1 MKTCYFTGLR
11 PHEFP
16 FDHMDES
23 AHAHI
28 LYTDALYQKAEEL
41 VRRGYT
47 TFITGLSPG
56 AELDFACA
64 VIYHKDKT
72 FRDVLNITLE
82 GVVSAS
88 QQKSEWSDKY
98 FKQYDYV
105 LSSCD
110 RKTVEPSAYS
120 SDNKYAEHKIDYAD
134 LIFAVWNGEETG
146 KTWDIIRYARQKGK
160 PVELLKPDNF
170 LK

>member
-16 FDHMDES
+16 FDHADES
-23 AHAHI
+23 THAHI

-41 VRRGYT
+41 IRRGYT
-47 TFITGLSPG
+47 AFVTGFSPG

-64 VIYHKDKT
+64 VIYHKNET
-72 FRDVLNITLE
+72 FRNVLNIILD
-82 GVVSAS
+82 GISSAS
-88 QQKSEWSDKY
+88 KLNPEWPDKY
-98 FKQYDYV
+98 FKQYGYV
-105 LSSCD
+105 LSNCD
-110 RKTVEPSAYS
+110 RKTPEPS
-120 SDNKYAEHKIDYAD
+120 EHRPNDRHMEHTIDHAD
-134 LIFAVWNGEETG
+134 LIIAVWNGEETG